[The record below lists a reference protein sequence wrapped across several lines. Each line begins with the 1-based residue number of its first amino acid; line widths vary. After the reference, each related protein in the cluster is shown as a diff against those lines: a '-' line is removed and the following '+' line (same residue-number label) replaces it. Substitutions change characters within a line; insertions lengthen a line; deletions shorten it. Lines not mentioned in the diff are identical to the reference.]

1 MAGVTQVGLDIGSMS
16 IRAVETTRSKDG
28 PVITGFGQVMLP
40 LGAVQAG
47 VIQND
52 RVVTDH
58 LRQLWNTARFHGRD
72 VVLGVTNTQVVVREM
87 AVANLPRRELR
98 RSLPFQVR
106 ELLPLPVDQAL
117 LDFCPLEEPGNKP
130 TVRGLM
136 IAAPKDAVLTAV
148 RACERAGL
156 RVTGVDLA
164 SFAVLRATSRL
175 DAQVEAIVDI
185 GAHATSLIVH
195 HDGEP
200 LIVRTIPR
208 GGAEVTDL
216 IAKRLNTSLSEAET
230 LKRRTGLWED
240 EEPEIAEICLQ
251 AVRPLIN
258 ELRTSFTYLTSAGRE
273 ATVTRLVLAG
283 GGALLPGLVDTMVE
297 ALDIDVVLADP
308 ALRVRLPRGNRSGR
322 TAQTTLERAGTS
334 AAVSIGLT
342 LGAA

>member
-1 MAGVTQVGLDIGSMS
+1 MAAVTQIGLDIGSMS
-16 IRAVETTRSKDG
+16 IRAVETSRSKDG

-40 LGAVQAG
+40 LGAVQGG

-58 LRQLWNTARFHGRD
+58 LRQLWSAHKFRSRD

-87 AVANLPRRELR
+87 TVANLPERELR

-117 LDFCPLEEPGNKP
+117 LDFCPLEEPGGKP

-156 RVTGVDLA
+156 RVAGVDLA

-175 DAQVEAIVDI
+175 DSQVEAIVDI
-185 GAHATSLIVH
+185 GGYVTSLIVH

-208 GGAEVTDL
+208 GGAEITDQL
-216 IAKRLNTSLSEAET
+216 AKRLNTTLGEAEI

-240 EEPEIAEICLQ
+240 EEPEVAEIVMHAL
-251 AVRPLIN
+251 RPLVN
-258 ELRTSFTYLTSAGRE
+258 ELRTSFSYLTSAGRE
-273 ATVTRLVLAG
+273 ATVTRLVLTG
-283 GGALLPGLVDTMVE
+283 GGALLPGLVDTLIE
-297 ALDIDVVLADP
+297 ALADP
-308 ALRVRLPRGNRSGR
+308 ALRVRPPRNSRSTRAAHSG
-322 TAQTTLERAGTS
+322 LERAGTS

-342 LGAA
+342 LGAAA